1 VCPPRFPKVP
11 ERQTLPLG
19 FSYSAL
25 LHFRS
30 RERDKQKEKERERV
44 WERERDG
51 ACLYVLVCCRTCVV
65 RSLIALVLHS
75 ALCLPADCCVFCYPW
90 RFSGTILSWQADES
104 VLWLQSVK
112 LLLSLCVLLLK
123 VEGTDT
129 LRERERERA
138 SFAYWRVFQERTTG
152 GEECSFGIFVFV
164 GWKWRMCSCSR
175 SSEADLVSCEGSSLF
190 RGVLQLLQFRFFFL

>member
-1 VCPPRFPKVP
+1 VRPPRFPKVP
-11 ERQTLPLG
+11 ERQILPLG

-30 RERDKQKEKERERV
+30 REREREKQKERER
-44 WERERDG
+44 EREREKRRG
-51 ACLYVLVCCRTCVV
+51 VFVCVVCCRTSVV

-90 RFSGTILSWQADES
+90 RFSGTILSCQADES

-129 LRERERERA
+129 L
-138 SFAYWRVFQERTTG
+138 
-152 GEECSFGIFVFV
+152 
-164 GWKWRMCSCSR
+164 
-175 SSEADLVSCEGSSLF
+175 
-190 RGVLQLLQFRFFFL
+190 